1 MTKEKGIPQIRFSG
15 FTDTWEQREVSNVAM
30 ISTGGTP
37 STAINEYWNPK
48 QVPWLSSGE
57 VHKKYI
63 TYTDDKISNE
73 GLNHSSARMIK
84 QNSVLIAL
92 AGQGKTR
99 GTVAIN
105 RISLSTNQSIAAM
118 TFAPDICPEFVFSN
132 LESRY
137 DELRKVSS
145 GDGTRGGLNK
155 QLVSEIQIPYTS
167 LNEQRKI
174 GQFFTHLDRLITLHQ
189 RKYDKLTKVKKAMLE
204 KMFPK
209 NGSLYPEIRF
219 KGFTDAWE
227 QRKLSDTLNFLSN
240 NTLSR
245 AELSED
251 TGTYKNVHYGD
262 VLIKFGEYIDA
273 QSTDLPYIADDEK
286 AKKFESSKLQDG
298 DIIIADT
305 AEDEAVGKCVEIGNI
320 GDLSIVSGLHTIPCR
335 SKVKF
340 APAYLG
346 FYLNSSSYHD
356 QLIPL
361 MQGIK
366 VTSISKSAISDTL
379 ISAPTD
385 LSEQGKIGQFF
396 SQLDTLITLHQR
408 KLEKLK
414 NIKKACLEK
423 MFV

>member
-1 MTKEKGIPQIRFSG
+1 MHARIGWQNLRTSEFLDSGDYYLITGTDFEDGRINLSTCHYVEKDRFEQDKKIQIKNGSILITKDGTLGKVAFVENLDKPATLNAGVFNVEIIENDVDNRYLFQYLKAPFLMDYVNSKATGGTIKHLNQSILVDFPVQMPESAEQQKIGAYFSRLDHLITLHQRECFSFDFG
-15 FTDTWEQREVSNVAM
+15 SRSAKVAQKTISWEQREVSNVAM

-189 RKYDKLTKVKKAMLE
+189 REPPKEDKILNDIKT
-204 KMFPK
+204 
-209 NGSLYPEIRF
+209 
-219 KGFTDAWE
+219 
-227 QRKLSDTLNFLSN
+227 DTLF
-240 NTLSR
+240 
-245 AELSED
+245 
-251 TGTYKNVHYGD
+251 
-262 VLIKFGEYIDA
+262 
-273 QSTDLPYIADDEK
+273 
-286 AKKFESSKLQDG
+286 
-298 DIIIADT
+298 
-305 AEDEAVGKCVEIGNI
+305 
-320 GDLSIVSGLHTIPCR
+320 
-335 SKVKF
+335 
-340 APAYLG
+340 
-346 FYLNSSSYHD
+346 
-356 QLIPL
+356 
-361 MQGIK
+361 
-366 VTSISKSAISDTL
+366 
-379 ISAPTD
+379 
-385 LSEQGKIGQFF
+385 
-396 SQLDTLITLHQR
+396 
-408 KLEKLK
+408 
-414 NIKKACLEK
+414 
-423 MFV
+423 

>member
-1 MTKEKGIPQIRFSG
+1 MTKKSNVPAIRFKD

-189 RKYDKLTKVKKAMLE
+189 RK
-204 KMFPK
+204 
-209 NGSLYPEIRF
+209 
-219 KGFTDAWE
+219 
-227 QRKLSDTLNFLSN
+227 
-240 NTLSR
+240 
-245 AELSED
+245 
-251 TGTYKNVHYGD
+251 
-262 VLIKFGEYIDA
+262 
-273 QSTDLPYIADDEK
+273 
-286 AKKFESSKLQDG
+286 
-298 DIIIADT
+298 
-305 AEDEAVGKCVEIGNI
+305 
-320 GDLSIVSGLHTIPCR
+320 
-335 SKVKF
+335 
-340 APAYLG
+340 
-346 FYLNSSSYHD
+346 
-356 QLIPL
+356 
-361 MQGIK
+361 
-366 VTSISKSAISDTL
+366 
-379 ISAPTD
+379 
-385 LSEQGKIGQFF
+385 
-396 SQLDTLITLHQR
+396 
-408 KLEKLK
+408 LEKLK
-414 NIKKACLEK
+414 NIKKSCLEK

>member
-15 FTDTWEQREVSNVAM
+15 FTDTWEQRKLIDEVASIDTGKSKFTPQESGQYEILGSTSVIGYDDTYDYEGDFLLTARVGANAGELYRYSGKVKISDNTVFIKGEQLDFVYYALLHFDIKRLSFGTGQPLVKASELKVQEIMMPVEDTERTVIGEYFANLDRLITLHQRKYDKLTKVKKAMLEKMFPENGSPYPEIRFKGFTDAWEQREVSNVAM

-189 RKYDKLTKVKKAMLE
+189 RKP
-204 KMFPK
+204 F
-209 NGSLYPEIRF
+209 
-219 KGFTDAWE
+219 
-227 QRKLSDTLNFLSN
+227 
-240 NTLSR
+240 
-245 AELSED
+245 
-251 TGTYKNVHYGD
+251 
-262 VLIKFGEYIDA
+262 
-273 QSTDLPYIADDEK
+273 
-286 AKKFESSKLQDG
+286 
-298 DIIIADT
+298 
-305 AEDEAVGKCVEIGNI
+305 C
-320 GDLSIVSGLHTIPCR
+320 
-335 SKVKF
+335 
-340 APAYLG
+340 
-346 FYLNSSSYHD
+346 
-356 QLIPL
+356 
-361 MQGIK
+361 
-366 VTSISKSAISDTL
+366 
-379 ISAPTD
+379 
-385 LSEQGKIGQFF
+385 
-396 SQLDTLITLHQR
+396 
-408 KLEKLK
+408 
-414 NIKKACLEK
+414 
-423 MFV
+423 

>member
-227 QRKLSDTLNFLSN
+227 QRELGELVEFYNGDRSSRYPNDSDMVSDGVPFINAGDLVSGRVKLDTANKITEEKFN
-240 NTLSR
+240 
-245 AELSED
+245 ELS
-251 TGTYKNVHYGD
+251 G
-262 VLIKFGEYIDA
+262 
-273 QSTDLPYIADDEK
+273 
-286 AKKFESSKLQDG
+286 AKIQRG
-298 DIIIADT
+298 DIIYCLRGTLGKNAFVDNFDVGTVASSLVDIRPKKV
-305 AEDEAVGKCVEIGNI
+305 VGK
-320 GDLSIVSGLHTIPCR
+320 
-335 SKVKF
+335 
-340 APAYLG
+340 YL
-346 FYLNSSSYHD
+346 FQVLNSDIEYTQRTVNDEGAAQPNLSAKNLS
-356 QLIPL
+356 LFNIP
-361 MQGIK
+361 MPDEIEQEKI
-366 VTSISKSAISDTL
+366 AAYFD
-379 ISAPTD
+379 D
-385 LSEQGKIGQFF
+385 L
-396 SQLDTLITLHQR
+396 DRLITLHQR
-408 KLEKLK
+408 
-414 NIKKACLEK
+414 
-423 MFV
+423 M

>member
-1 MTKEKGIPQIRFSG
+1 MVAGGDIDKDLILAEGQYPVIANALTGDGIVGYYDKEYRVNAPAVTVTGRGDVGHAKARLVNFTPVVRLLSVKSEHDVFFLENVINTLKIVIESTGVPQLTVPQLAKYEVAFPRQLDEEEHIGAFFKQLDHLITLHQRKYDKLTKVKKAMLEKMFPKNGSLYPEIRFKG
-15 FTDTWEQREVSNVAM
+15 FTDAWEQREVSNVAM

-189 RKYDKLTKVKKAMLE
+189 RK
-204 KMFPK
+204 
-209 NGSLYPEIRF
+209 
-219 KGFTDAWE
+219 
-227 QRKLSDTLNFLSN
+227 
-240 NTLSR
+240 
-245 AELSED
+245 
-251 TGTYKNVHYGD
+251 
-262 VLIKFGEYIDA
+262 
-273 QSTDLPYIADDEK
+273 
-286 AKKFESSKLQDG
+286 
-298 DIIIADT
+298 
-305 AEDEAVGKCVEIGNI
+305 
-320 GDLSIVSGLHTIPCR
+320 
-335 SKVKF
+335 
-340 APAYLG
+340 
-346 FYLNSSSYHD
+346 
-356 QLIPL
+356 
-361 MQGIK
+361 
-366 VTSISKSAISDTL
+366 
-379 ISAPTD
+379 
-385 LSEQGKIGQFF
+385 
-396 SQLDTLITLHQR
+396 
-408 KLEKLK
+408 LEKLK

>member
-1 MTKEKGIPQIRFSG
+1 MTKEKVIPQIRFSG

-227 QRKLSDTLNFLSN
+227 QRELGELVEFYNGDRSSRYPNDSDMVSDGVPFINAGDLVLGRVKLDTANKITEEKFN
-240 NTLSR
+240 
-245 AELSED
+245 ELS
-251 TGTYKNVHYGD
+251 GTK
-262 VLIKFGEYIDA
+262 I
-273 QSTDLPYIADDEK
+273 QR
-286 AKKFESSKLQDG
+286 G
-298 DIIIADT
+298 DIIYCLRGTLGKNAFVDNFDVGTVASSLVDIRPKKV
-305 AEDEAVGKCVEIGNI
+305 VGK
-320 GDLSIVSGLHTIPCR
+320 
-335 SKVKF
+335 
-340 APAYLG
+340 YL
-346 FYLNSSSYHD
+346 FQVLNSDIEYTQRTVNDEGAAQPNLSAKNLS
-356 QLIPL
+356 LFNIP
-361 MQGIK
+361 MPDEIEQEKI
-366 VTSISKSAISDTL
+366 AAYFD
-379 ISAPTD
+379 D
-385 LSEQGKIGQFF
+385 L
-396 SQLDTLITLHQR
+396 DRLITLHQR
-408 KLEKLK
+408 
-414 NIKKACLEK
+414 
-423 MFV
+423 M

>member
-1 MTKEKGIPQIRFSG
+1 MTKEKVIPQIRFSG
-15 FTDTWEQREVSNVAM
+15 FTDTWEQHEVSNVAM

-227 QRKLSDTLNFLSN
+227 QREFS
-240 NTLSR
+240 
-245 AELSED
+245 ELYEKNIEKNSELIGYD
-251 TGTYKNVHYGD
+251 KTISIATMTYKDEGNGASDNSLSAYK
-262 VLIKFGEYIDA
+262 VLRI
-273 QSTDLPYIADDEK
+273 
-286 AKKFESSKLQDG
+286 G
-298 DIIIADT
+298 DIAFEGHTSKEFRYGRFVAND
-305 AEDEAVGKCVEIGNI
+305 IGI
-320 GDLSIVSGLHTIPCR
+320 GLMSPRFSTLRPIKEMPIDFWKYYIHYEPIMKYILVNATKAGTMMNEMVIPEFLEQSILVPSL
-335 SKVKF
+335 K
-340 APAYLG
+340 
-346 FYLNSSSYHD
+346 
-356 QLIPL
+356 
-361 MQGIK
+361 
-366 VTSISKSAISDTL
+366 
-379 ISAPTD
+379 
-385 LSEQGKIGQFF
+385 EQAKIGQYFTH
-396 SQLDTLITLHQR
+396 LDRLITLHQR
-408 KLEKLK
+408 
-414 NIKKACLEK
+414 
-423 MFV
+423 M

>member
-1 MTKEKGIPQIRFSG
+1 MPDGELISVTINDGIKKFSELGRHDNSNDDKSKYKKVCIGDIAYNSMRMWQGASGYSPYEGIVSPAYTVLSPNSNIYSKCVAYQFKLPQTIHIFQINSQGITSDNWNLKYPALSKIKINVSRSLEEQRLIAEFFTHLDRLITLHQRKYDKLTKVKKAMLEKMFPKNGSLYPEIRFKG
-15 FTDTWEQREVSNVAM
+15 FTDAWEQREVSNVAM

-189 RKYDKLTKVKKAMLE
+189 RK
-204 KMFPK
+204 
-209 NGSLYPEIRF
+209 
-219 KGFTDAWE
+219 
-227 QRKLSDTLNFLSN
+227 
-240 NTLSR
+240 
-245 AELSED
+245 
-251 TGTYKNVHYGD
+251 
-262 VLIKFGEYIDA
+262 
-273 QSTDLPYIADDEK
+273 
-286 AKKFESSKLQDG
+286 
-298 DIIIADT
+298 
-305 AEDEAVGKCVEIGNI
+305 
-320 GDLSIVSGLHTIPCR
+320 
-335 SKVKF
+335 
-340 APAYLG
+340 
-346 FYLNSSSYHD
+346 
-356 QLIPL
+356 
-361 MQGIK
+361 
-366 VTSISKSAISDTL
+366 
-379 ISAPTD
+379 
-385 LSEQGKIGQFF
+385 
-396 SQLDTLITLHQR
+396 
-408 KLEKLK
+408 LEKLK

>member
-15 FTDTWEQREVSNVAM
+15 FTDTWEQRKFSELTEIRSASRVHKEEWQSSGVPFYRSSDVMAALNGTENEKAFISEELYEKLSAVSGKLEKGDILVTGGGSVGKPYIVPNNEPLYTKDADLLWVKNNEKLVPYFIYTFFFSPAFSDYLNSVSHVGTIAHYTITQLEETPITLPCVSEQQKIGDYFRNIDTLITLHQRKYDKLTKVKKAMLEKMFPKNGSLYPEIRFKGFTDAWEQREVSNVAM

-189 RKYDKLTKVKKAMLE
+189 RK
-204 KMFPK
+204 
-209 NGSLYPEIRF
+209 
-219 KGFTDAWE
+219 
-227 QRKLSDTLNFLSN
+227 
-240 NTLSR
+240 
-245 AELSED
+245 
-251 TGTYKNVHYGD
+251 
-262 VLIKFGEYIDA
+262 
-273 QSTDLPYIADDEK
+273 
-286 AKKFESSKLQDG
+286 
-298 DIIIADT
+298 
-305 AEDEAVGKCVEIGNI
+305 
-320 GDLSIVSGLHTIPCR
+320 
-335 SKVKF
+335 
-340 APAYLG
+340 
-346 FYLNSSSYHD
+346 
-356 QLIPL
+356 
-361 MQGIK
+361 
-366 VTSISKSAISDTL
+366 
-379 ISAPTD
+379 
-385 LSEQGKIGQFF
+385 
-396 SQLDTLITLHQR
+396 
-408 KLEKLK
+408 LEKLK

>member
-1 MTKEKGIPQIRFSG
+1 MTKEKVIPQIRFSG

-209 NGSLYPEIRF
+209 NGSLYSEIRF

-227 QRKLSDTLNFLSN
+227 QREFS
-240 NTLSR
+240 
-245 AELSED
+245 ELYEKNIEKNSELIGYD
-251 TGTYKNVHYGD
+251 KTISIATMTYKDEGNGASDNSLSAYK
-262 VLIKFGEYIDA
+262 VLRI
-273 QSTDLPYIADDEK
+273 
-286 AKKFESSKLQDG
+286 G
-298 DIIIADT
+298 DIAFEGHTSKEFRYGRFVAND
-305 AEDEAVGKCVEIGNI
+305 IGI
-320 GDLSIVSGLHTIPCR
+320 GLMSPRFSTLRPIKEMPIDFWKYYIHYEPIMKYILVNATKAGTMMNEMVIPEFLEQSILVPSL
-335 SKVKF
+335 K
-340 APAYLG
+340 
-346 FYLNSSSYHD
+346 
-356 QLIPL
+356 
-361 MQGIK
+361 
-366 VTSISKSAISDTL
+366 
-379 ISAPTD
+379 
-385 LSEQGKIGQFF
+385 EQAKIGQYFTH
-396 SQLDTLITLHQR
+396 LDRLITLHQR
-408 KLEKLK
+408 
-414 NIKKACLEK
+414 
-423 MFV
+423 M

>member
-15 FTDTWEQREVSNVAM
+15 FTDTWEQRKLGDIASDMVAGGDIDKDLILAEGQYPVIANALTGDGIVGYYDKEYRVNAPAVTVTGRGDVGHAKARLVNFTPVVRLLSVKSEHDVFFLENVINTLKIVIESTGVPQLTVPQLAKYEVAFPRQLDEEEHIGAFFKQLDHLITLHQRKYDKLTKVKKAMLEKMFPKNGSLYPEIRFKGFTDAWEQREVSNVAM

-189 RKYDKLTKVKKAMLE
+189 RK
-204 KMFPK
+204 
-209 NGSLYPEIRF
+209 
-219 KGFTDAWE
+219 
-227 QRKLSDTLNFLSN
+227 
-240 NTLSR
+240 
-245 AELSED
+245 
-251 TGTYKNVHYGD
+251 
-262 VLIKFGEYIDA
+262 
-273 QSTDLPYIADDEK
+273 
-286 AKKFESSKLQDG
+286 
-298 DIIIADT
+298 
-305 AEDEAVGKCVEIGNI
+305 
-320 GDLSIVSGLHTIPCR
+320 
-335 SKVKF
+335 
-340 APAYLG
+340 
-346 FYLNSSSYHD
+346 
-356 QLIPL
+356 
-361 MQGIK
+361 
-366 VTSISKSAISDTL
+366 
-379 ISAPTD
+379 
-385 LSEQGKIGQFF
+385 
-396 SQLDTLITLHQR
+396 
-408 KLEKLK
+408 LEKLK

>member
-227 QRKLSDTLNFLSN
+227 QREVSNVAMISTGGTPSTAINEYWNPKQVPWLSSGEVHKKYITYTDDKISNEGLNHSSARMIKQN
-240 NTLSR
+240 S
-245 AELSED
+245 
-251 TGTYKNVHYGD
+251 
-262 VLIKFGEYIDA
+262 VLIALAGQGKTRGTVAINRISLSTN
-273 QSTDLPYIADDEK
+273 QSIA
-286 AKKFESSKLQDG
+286 AM
-298 DIIIADT
+298 T
-305 AEDEAVGKCVEIGNI
+305 
-320 GDLSIVSGLHTIPCR
+320 
-335 SKVKF
+335 F
-340 APAYLG
+340 APDICPEFVFSNLESRYDELRKVSSG
-346 FYLNSSSYHD
+346 DGTRGGLNK
-356 QLIPL
+356 QLVSEIQIPY
-361 MQGIK
+361 
-366 VTSISKSAISDTL
+366 TSL
-379 ISAPTD
+379 N
-385 LSEQGKIGQFF
+385 EQRKIGQFF
-396 SQLDTLITLHQR
+396 THLDRLITLHQR

>member
-1 MTKEKGIPQIRFSG
+1 MTKEKVIPQIRFSG

-209 NGSLYPEIRF
+209 NGSLYPEIRV

-227 QRKLSDTLNFLSN
+227 QREFS
-240 NTLSR
+240 
-245 AELSED
+245 ELYEKNIEKNSELIGYD
-251 TGTYKNVHYGD
+251 KTISIATMTYKDEGNGASDNSLSAYK
-262 VLIKFGEYIDA
+262 VLRI
-273 QSTDLPYIADDEK
+273 
-286 AKKFESSKLQDG
+286 G
-298 DIIIADT
+298 DIAFEGHTSKEFRYGRFVAND
-305 AEDEAVGKCVEIGNI
+305 IGI
-320 GDLSIVSGLHTIPCR
+320 GLMSPRFSTLRPIKEMPIDFWKYYIHYEPIMKYILVNATKAGTMMNEMVIPEFLEQSILVPSL
-335 SKVKF
+335 K
-340 APAYLG
+340 
-346 FYLNSSSYHD
+346 
-356 QLIPL
+356 
-361 MQGIK
+361 
-366 VTSISKSAISDTL
+366 
-379 ISAPTD
+379 
-385 LSEQGKIGQFF
+385 EQAKIGQYFTH
-396 SQLDTLITLHQR
+396 LDRLITLHQR
-408 KLEKLK
+408 
-414 NIKKACLEK
+414 
-423 MFV
+423 M

>member
-1 MTKEKGIPQIRFSG
+1 
-15 FTDTWEQREVSNVAM
+15 M

-227 QRKLSDTLNFLSN
+227 QREVSNVAMISTGGTPSTAINEYWNPKQVPWLSSGEVHKKYITYTDDKISNEGLNHSSARMIKQN
-240 NTLSR
+240 S
-245 AELSED
+245 
-251 TGTYKNVHYGD
+251 
-262 VLIKFGEYIDA
+262 VLIALAGQGKTRGTVAINRISLSTN
-273 QSTDLPYIADDEK
+273 QSIA
-286 AKKFESSKLQDG
+286 AM
-298 DIIIADT
+298 T
-305 AEDEAVGKCVEIGNI
+305 
-320 GDLSIVSGLHTIPCR
+320 
-335 SKVKF
+335 F
-340 APAYLG
+340 APDICPEFVFSNLESRYDELRKVSSG
-346 FYLNSSSYHD
+346 DGTRGGLNK
-356 QLIPL
+356 QLVSEIQIPY
-361 MQGIK
+361 
-366 VTSISKSAISDTL
+366 TSL
-379 ISAPTD
+379 N
-385 LSEQGKIGQFF
+385 EQRKIGQFF
-396 SQLDTLITLHQR
+396 THLDRLITLHQR
-408 KLEKLK
+408 KPF
-414 NIKKACLEK
+414 C
-423 MFV
+423 

>member
-227 QRKLSDTLNFLSN
+227 QR
-240 NTLSR
+240 
-245 AELSED
+245 ELGECFSERVESMPD
-251 TGTYKNVHYGD
+251 GE
-262 VLIKFGEYIDA
+262 LISVTINDGI
-273 QSTDLPYIADDEK
+273 
-286 AKKFESSKLQDG
+286 KKFSELGRHDNSNDDKSKYKKVCIG
-298 DIIIADT
+298 DIAYNSMRMWQGASGYSPYEGIVSPAYTVLSPNSNIYS
-305 AEDEAVGKCVEIGNI
+305 KCVAYQFK
-320 GDLSIVSGLHTIPCR
+320 LPQTIHI
-335 SKVKF
+335 F
-340 APAYLG
+340 QI
-346 FYLNSSSYHD
+346 NS
-356 QLIPL
+356 
-361 MQGIK
+361 QGI
-366 VTSISKSAISDTL
+366 TSDNWNLKYPALSKIKINVSRSLEEQRL
-379 ISAPTD
+379 IA
-385 LSEQGKIGQFF
+385 EFF
-396 SQLDTLITLHQR
+396 THLDRLITLHQR

>member
-15 FTDTWEQREVSNVAM
+15 FTDTWEQRKLSAIADKVTEKNVGLQYIETFTNSAEFGIISQRDFFDHDIAKMSSLGGYYIVRSEDFVYNPRISTSAPVGPINRNKLGRIGVMSPLYTVFRPHDIDTTYLEYFFKSKYWHSFMNFNGDSGARSDRFSIKDSVFFEMPIPIPHIDEQKKIGEYLAYLDRLITLHQRKYDKLTKVKKAMLEKMFPKNGSLYPEIRFKGFTDAWEQREVSNVAM

-189 RKYDKLTKVKKAMLE
+189 RK
-204 KMFPK
+204 
-209 NGSLYPEIRF
+209 
-219 KGFTDAWE
+219 
-227 QRKLSDTLNFLSN
+227 
-240 NTLSR
+240 
-245 AELSED
+245 
-251 TGTYKNVHYGD
+251 
-262 VLIKFGEYIDA
+262 
-273 QSTDLPYIADDEK
+273 
-286 AKKFESSKLQDG
+286 
-298 DIIIADT
+298 
-305 AEDEAVGKCVEIGNI
+305 
-320 GDLSIVSGLHTIPCR
+320 
-335 SKVKF
+335 
-340 APAYLG
+340 
-346 FYLNSSSYHD
+346 
-356 QLIPL
+356 
-361 MQGIK
+361 
-366 VTSISKSAISDTL
+366 
-379 ISAPTD
+379 
-385 LSEQGKIGQFF
+385 
-396 SQLDTLITLHQR
+396 
-408 KLEKLK
+408 LEKLK

>member
-15 FTDTWEQREVSNVAM
+15 FTDTWEQRKLGDIASDMVAGGDIDKDLILAEGQYPVIANALTGDGIVGYYDKEYRVNAPAVTVTGRGDVGHAKARLVNFTPVVRLLSVKSEHDVFFLENVINTLKIVIESTGVPQLTVPQLAKYEVAFPRQLDEEEHIGAFFKQLDHLITLHQRKYDKLTKVKKAMLEKMFPKNGSLYPEIRFKGFTDAWEQREVSNVAM

-189 RKYDKLTKVKKAMLE
+189 RM
-204 KMFPK
+204 
-209 NGSLYPEIRF
+209 
-219 KGFTDAWE
+219 
-227 QRKLSDTLNFLSN
+227 
-240 NTLSR
+240 
-245 AELSED
+245 
-251 TGTYKNVHYGD
+251 
-262 VLIKFGEYIDA
+262 
-273 QSTDLPYIADDEK
+273 
-286 AKKFESSKLQDG
+286 
-298 DIIIADT
+298 
-305 AEDEAVGKCVEIGNI
+305 
-320 GDLSIVSGLHTIPCR
+320 
-335 SKVKF
+335 
-340 APAYLG
+340 
-346 FYLNSSSYHD
+346 
-356 QLIPL
+356 
-361 MQGIK
+361 
-366 VTSISKSAISDTL
+366 
-379 ISAPTD
+379 
-385 LSEQGKIGQFF
+385 
-396 SQLDTLITLHQR
+396 
-408 KLEKLK
+408 
-414 NIKKACLEK
+414 
-423 MFV
+423 

>member
-1 MTKEKGIPQIRFSG
+1 MTKEKVIPQIRFSG

-227 QRKLSDTLNFLSN
+227 QREFS
-240 NTLSR
+240 
-245 AELSED
+245 ELYEKNIEKNIELIGYDKTISIA
-251 TGTYKNVHYGD
+251 TMTYKDEGNGASDNSLSAYK
-262 VLIKFGEYIDA
+262 VLRI
-273 QSTDLPYIADDEK
+273 
-286 AKKFESSKLQDG
+286 G
-298 DIIIADT
+298 DIAFEGHTSKEFRYGRFVAND
-305 AEDEAVGKCVEIGNI
+305 IGI
-320 GDLSIVSGLHTIPCR
+320 GLMSPRFSTLRPIKEMPIDFWKYYIHYEPIMKYILVNATKAGTMMNEMVIPEFLEQSILVPSL
-335 SKVKF
+335 K
-340 APAYLG
+340 
-346 FYLNSSSYHD
+346 
-356 QLIPL
+356 
-361 MQGIK
+361 
-366 VTSISKSAISDTL
+366 
-379 ISAPTD
+379 
-385 LSEQGKIGQFF
+385 EQAKIGQYFTH
-396 SQLDTLITLHQR
+396 LDRLITLHQR
-408 KLEKLK
+408 
-414 NIKKACLEK
+414 
-423 MFV
+423 M

>member
-1 MTKEKGIPQIRFSG
+1 MTKEKVIPQIRFSG

-227 QRKLSDTLNFLSN
+227 QREFS
-240 NTLSR
+240 
-245 AELSED
+245 ELYEKNIEKNSELIGYD
-251 TGTYKNVHYGD
+251 KTISIATMTYKDEGNGASDNSLSAYK
-262 VLIKFGEYIDA
+262 VLRI
-273 QSTDLPYIADDEK
+273 
-286 AKKFESSKLQDG
+286 G
-298 DIIIADT
+298 DIAFEGHTSKEFRYGRFVAND
-305 AEDEAVGKCVEIGNI
+305 IGI
-320 GDLSIVSGLHTIPCR
+320 GLMSPRFSTLRPIKEMPIDFWKYYIHYEPIMKYILVNATKAGTMMNEMVIPEFLEQSILVPSL
-335 SKVKF
+335 K
-340 APAYLG
+340 
-346 FYLNSSSYHD
+346 
-356 QLIPL
+356 
-361 MQGIK
+361 
-366 VTSISKSAISDTL
+366 
-379 ISAPTD
+379 
-385 LSEQGKIGQFF
+385 EQAKIGQYFTH
-396 SQLDTLITLHQR
+396 LDRLITLHQR
-408 KLEKLK
+408 
-414 NIKKACLEK
+414 
-423 MFV
+423 M

>member
-1 MTKEKGIPQIRFSG
+1 MTKEKVIPQIRFSG

-145 GDGTRGGLNK
+145 GDGTRDGLNK

-227 QRKLSDTLNFLSN
+227 QREFS
-240 NTLSR
+240 
-245 AELSED
+245 ELYEKNIEKNSELIGYD
-251 TGTYKNVHYGD
+251 KTISIATMTYKDEGNGASDNSLSAYK
-262 VLIKFGEYIDA
+262 VLRI
-273 QSTDLPYIADDEK
+273 
-286 AKKFESSKLQDG
+286 G
-298 DIIIADT
+298 DIAFEGHTSKEFRYGRFVAND
-305 AEDEAVGKCVEIGNI
+305 IGI
-320 GDLSIVSGLHTIPCR
+320 GLMSPRFSTLRPIKEMPIDFWKYYIHYEPIMKYILVNATKAGTMMNEMVIPEFLEQSILVPSL
-335 SKVKF
+335 K
-340 APAYLG
+340 
-346 FYLNSSSYHD
+346 
-356 QLIPL
+356 
-361 MQGIK
+361 
-366 VTSISKSAISDTL
+366 
-379 ISAPTD
+379 
-385 LSEQGKIGQFF
+385 EQAKIGQYFTH
-396 SQLDTLITLHQR
+396 LDRLITLHQR
-408 KLEKLK
+408 
-414 NIKKACLEK
+414 
-423 MFV
+423 M

>member
-227 QRKLSDTLNFLSN
+227 QRKLSAIADKVTEKNVGLQYIETFTNS
-240 NTLSR
+240 
-245 AELSED
+245 AEFGIISQRDFFDHDIAKMSSLGGYYIVRSED
-251 TGTYKNVHYGD
+251 FVYNPRISTSAPVGPINRNKLGRIGVMSPLYTVFRPHDIDTTYLEYFFKSKYWHSFMNFNGD
-262 VLIKFGEYIDA
+262 SGARSDRFSIKDSVFFEMPIPIPHIDEQKKIGEY
-273 QSTDLPYIADDEK
+273 L
-286 AKKFESSKLQDG
+286 
-298 DIIIADT
+298 
-305 AEDEAVGKCVEIGNI
+305 
-320 GDLSIVSGLHTIPCR
+320 
-335 SKVKF
+335 
-340 APAYLG
+340 AYL
-346 FYLNSSSYHD
+346 D
-356 QLIPL
+356 R
-361 MQGIK
+361 
-366 VTSISKSAISDTL
+366 
-379 ISAPTD
+379 
-385 LSEQGKIGQFF
+385 
-396 SQLDTLITLHQR
+396 LITLHQR

>member
-1 MTKEKGIPQIRFSG
+1 
-15 FTDTWEQREVSNVAM
+15 M

-209 NGSLYPEIRF
+209 NGSPYPEIRF

-227 QRKLSDTLNFLSN
+227 QRELGDIASDMVAGGDIDKDLILAEGQYPVIANALTGDGIVGYYDKEYRVNAPAVTVTGRGDVGHAKARLVNFTPVVRLLSVKSEHDVFFLEN
-240 NTLSR
+240 VINTLKIVIES
-245 AELSED
+245 
-251 TGTYKNVHYGD
+251 TGVPQLTVPQ
-262 VLIKFGEYIDA
+262 L
-273 QSTDLPYIADDEK
+273 
-286 AKKFESSKLQDG
+286 AKYEVAF
-298 DIIIADT
+298 
-305 AEDEAVGKCVEIGNI
+305 
-320 GDLSIVSGLHTIPCR
+320 PR
-335 SKVKF
+335 
-340 APAYLG
+340 
-346 FYLNSSSYHD
+346 
-356 QLIPL
+356 
-361 MQGIK
+361 
-366 VTSISKSAISDTL
+366 
-379 ISAPTD
+379 
-385 LSEQGKIGQFF
+385 
-396 SQLDTLITLHQR
+396 QLDEEEHIGAFFKQLDRLITLHQR
-408 KLEKLK
+408 KPF
-414 NIKKACLEK
+414 C
-423 MFV
+423 

>member
-1 MTKEKGIPQIRFSG
+1 MTKEKVIPQVRFSG

-204 KMFPK
+204 KMFPE
-209 NGSLYPEIRF
+209 NGSPYPEIRF

-227 QRKLSDTLNFLSN
+227 QRKLSDMVERVTRKNENRESELPLTISAQYGLIDQNEFFDKRIASRDVSGYYLLKKGEFAYNKSTSSDAPWGAVKRLDRYEMGVLSTLYIVFALKENGNIDSNFLVSYYD
-240 NTLSR
+240 TDCWHKGVQAIA
-245 AELSED
+245 AEGARNHGLLNITPADYFETVLTVPS
-251 TGTYKNVHYGD
+251 D
-262 VLIKFGEYIDA
+262 VKEQHQIGSFF
-273 QSTDLPYIADDEK
+273 
-286 AKKFESSKLQDG
+286 AK
-298 DIIIADT
+298 
-305 AEDEAVGKCVEIGNI
+305 
-320 GDLSIVSGLHTIPCR
+320 
-335 SKVKF
+335 
-340 APAYLG
+340 
-346 FYLNSSSYHD
+346 
-356 QLIPL
+356 
-361 MQGIK
+361 
-366 VTSISKSAISDTL
+366 
-379 ISAPTD
+379 
-385 LSEQGKIGQFF
+385 
-396 SQLDTLITLHQR
+396 LDTLITLHQR